1 MSPLCILLVEDNRI
15 ETIKFQR
22 VIKELF
28 EKPCYE
34 KESYQLIIA
43 KNGEEAL
50 SELEKNKEIIS
61 VIFLDLNMPRMNGIE
76 FLNSFKENLVF
87 REIPVMTLTSS
98 NNINDIRET
107 YKVGAAGYIMK
118 PLKYEDFKIQLKKI
132 IDYWLINELSNV

>member
-15 ETIKFQR
+15 EIIKFQR

-28 EKPCYE
+28 ENSCYE
-34 KESYQLIIA
+34 KDSYKLIVA

-50 SELEKNKEIIS
+50 IELEKHKEVIS

-76 FLNSFKENLVF
+76 FLDSFKKNMIF
-87 REIPVMTLTSS
+87 REIPVMALTSS
-98 NNINDIRET
+98 NNIKDIRET